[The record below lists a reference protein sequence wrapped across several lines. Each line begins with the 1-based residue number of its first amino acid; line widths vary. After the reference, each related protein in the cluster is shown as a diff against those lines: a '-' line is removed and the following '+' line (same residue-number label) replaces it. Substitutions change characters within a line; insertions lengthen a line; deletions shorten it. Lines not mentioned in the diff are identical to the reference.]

1 MENIKN
7 LYDLQKIDSEIDTL
21 RSILTDLQDTLS
33 DRSALIN
40 IKIDIKPIKT
50 DFTTAEVNLRLNQNK
65 IDDIE
70 QRIGGLEKRL
80 YNGELRN
87 NREIE
92 LTQNEQSTLTKQK
105 EEFEDLSLQ
114 LMDDI
119 EKKGSNHKNLEEKM
133 TDLLKDRI
141 KLEIGL
147 KREIQDLKN
156 NIGILEDSRKKTLQ
170 VISKSLFVLYES
182 LRKSKG
188 GVAVTVVKGGICDGC
203 RIALSSSNSQRVA
216 ETNELPRCGSC
227 QRILYAI

>member
-33 DRSALIN
+33 DRSELIN
-40 IKIDIKPIKT
+40 IKIDIKTIKS
-50 DFTTAEVNLRLNQNK
+50 DLTTAEVNLRLNQNK

-141 KLEIGL
+141 KLETGL

-170 VISKSLFVLYES
+170 VISKSLFCLLYTSDAADE
-182 LRKSKG
+182 
-188 GVAVTVVKGGICDGC
+188 
-203 RIALSSSNSQRVA
+203 
-216 ETNELPRCGSC
+216 
-227 QRILYAI
+227 